1 MSAGNNCS
9 PNEMM
14 EESCLDAS
22 LNPTS
27 TIVVAKISGGVITE
41 VYATN
46 PVSIVV
52 VDTDMIECRDSS
64 AHRKKKSVFNL
75 TRDECISY
83 DDIDRVVTNLLDEC
97 KKGREEI

>member
-1 MSAGNNCS
+1 MCEGNSCS

-46 PVSIVV
+46 PISIVV

-75 TRDECISY
+75 IRDECISY
-83 DDIDRVVTNLLDEC
+83 YDIDRTVSNLLDEC
-97 KKGREEI
+97 KKVKGEE